1 MSRKNPQIR
10 IRTNKKPLKSEEQP
24 AKSKKKKKKKK
35 RAEKTHYK
43 NHHREKRG
51 EIGVKVKMRGWPKKI
66 ENFEE
71 RVWGERKCMIKK

>member
-1 MSRKNPQIR
+1 MSRKSPQIKTG
-10 IRTNKKPLKSEEQP
+10 TNKKPLKSEEQP
-24 AKSKKKKKKKK
+24 AKSKKKKKK
-35 RAEKTHYK
+35 RAEKTHCK

>member
-1 MSRKNPQIR
+1 MSRKSPQIKTG
-10 IRTNKKPLKSEEQP
+10 TNKKTPQIGRTT
-24 AKSKKKKKKKK
+24 SKIQKKKK
-35 RAEKTHYK
+35 RAEKTHCK